1 MVLQIFVEKKKE
13 YDSMSRKL
21 LHHLFKATKLDDRA
35 DIRVFRKY
43 IVENVGT
50 EYYEIIKHRILSDE
64 TVENVFMDFLP
75 ITSEYKRFEV
85 KAPKNQFDKDEE
97 NIKKCFALC
106 GISVEKG
113 IKKTLVYAVGTN
125 LKETAFR
132 AVKNALVTA
141 GYEAVVEPERINSAK
156 KNKANKYVI
165 DGFIKMNDIDVYQF
179 HRKNNIKMTSED
191 FCKLR
196 DYFRALGRDPM
207 WLEVLAIDSCWSKAR
222 REPQTRLWK

>member
-75 ITSEYKRFEV
+75 ITS
-85 KAPKNQFDKDEE
+85 
-97 NIKKCFALC
+97 NIN
-106 GISVEKG
+106 G
-113 IKKTLVYAVGTN
+113 
-125 LKETAFR
+125 LK
-132 AVKNALVTA
+132 
-141 GYEAVVEPERINSAK
+141 
-156 KNKANKYVI
+156 
-165 DGFIKMNDIDVYQF
+165 
-179 HRKNNIKMTSED
+179 
-191 FCKLR
+191 
-196 DYFRALGRDPM
+196 
-207 WLEVLAIDSCWSKAR
+207 
-222 REPQTRLWK
+222 